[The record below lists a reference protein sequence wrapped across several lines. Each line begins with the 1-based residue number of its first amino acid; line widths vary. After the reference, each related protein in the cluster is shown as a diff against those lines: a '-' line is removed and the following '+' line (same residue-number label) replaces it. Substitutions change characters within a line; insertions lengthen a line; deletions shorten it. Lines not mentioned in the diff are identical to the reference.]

1 MRMVSGSAALIAAA
15 MRSARPQAK
24 SSFTE
29 ARIMVCC
36 WMLGGQL
43 VVITVL

>member
-1 MRMVSGSAALIAAA
+1 MRMVSGSVALMAAA

-24 SSFTE
+24 SSFAE
-29 ARIMVCC
+29 ARIIVCC

-43 VVITVL
+43 VAITEL

>member
-1 MRMVSGSAALIAAA
+1 MRMVSGSAALMAAA
-15 MRSARPQAK
+15 TRSARPQAK

-29 ARIMVCC
+29 ARIIVCC

-43 VVITVL
+43 VVITAL